1 MVSGDESTQ
10 SSKQA
15 ETQPPE
21 YGSRDAEAPKFRE
34 GLYVVTNQTAR
45 TVLDLS
51 TADVGSRSHCY
62 QRTDSQY
69 LGNQLWLIQRK
80 GLNATFTLKN
90 FKHNNVLEVTTGGS
104 QSESYVTGQPRV
116 FSEENRLSQ
125 EWLIVEHAPRQ
136 YTVQCV
142 QTKKFLELPKG
153 NPTNGTHVTCTEAS
167 EDRDHQIWDLERVS
181 RSSVEVKAI
190 IERWKP
196 ELLPRILQPYED
208 AAEYFVLE
216 RELRKSIWEKTN
228 LRQQRLHQHMFD
240 YDDFVVKAKEAV
252 RAWARDN
259 FPNVTRGYSVLFG
272 VIYGEANKVP
282 KAYNWYLTPDMSAL
296 LFFDAQTSR
305 EYTPEALDGFG
316 FEPTFATF

>member
-21 YGSRDAEAPKFRE
+21 YGSRDAEASEFQE
-34 GLYVVTNQTAR
+34 GLYVIINKIAR

-51 TADVGSRSHCY
+51 GAEAGSRSHCF
-62 QRTDSQY
+62 QRLDNHFI
-69 LGNQLWLIQRK
+69 GNQLWLIQQK
-80 GLNATFTLKN
+80 GLNATFTLRS
-90 FKHNNVLEVTTGGS
+90 FKHNNVLEVTAG
-104 QSESYVTGQPRV
+104 ESYVAGRPRV
-116 FSEENRLSQ
+116 LSEENRLKQ
-125 EWLIVEHAPRQ
+125 EWLIVEHGPRQ

-142 QTKKFLELPKG
+142 QAKKFLELPEG
-153 NPTNGTHVTCTEAS
+153 NPTNGTQVTCTEAS
-167 EDRDHQIWDLERVS
+167 EDRVHQIWELERVS
-181 RSSVEVKAI
+181 RSSVEVKTI

-208 AAEYFVLE
+208 TAEYFVLGY
-216 RELRKSIWEKTN
+216 ELRKSIWESTN

-272 VIYGEANKVP
+272 IIYGEENKVP

-296 LFFDAQTSR
+296 VFFDAQTSR
-305 EYTPEALDGFG
+305 EYTPAALDGFG